1 MTALHGPALR
11 WLEAVAIVLL
21 LSSAM
26 IEPRVTLVL
35 AVSLLAVGLVIVI
48 LPDRS
53 GRSGQRRP

>member
-1 MTALHGPALR
+1 MTALQGPALR
-11 WLEAVAIVLL
+11 WLEAAAIVLL
-21 LSSAM
+21 LFSAM

-35 AVSLLAVGLVIVI
+35 AVAMLAVGSAVAI